1 MPLPLVIAVQF
12 LVAKPW
18 GIGAATILAGFTI
31 AVPAIAG
38 ISGVAGVLYA
48 QSELPALVPSG
59 VSAQEAFGF
68 NAGLVVTAVAA
79 AGFLLRPIRKDIGSF
94 VPIKPD
100 DPVHLM
106 ALVLTTI
113 LLGTQISAIAFTD
126 LLAANN
132 SQPPL
137 GVVDLVENEL
147 PFLIAALF
155 GVGIFIRRSLPAST
169 ARLGLVPPAWWHVA
183 LALAA
188 AGVFFAF
195 GQQADVLSH
204 TLTPQLAHRVDVT
217 TQHVFGQLNNPV
229 GIAAIALLPG
239 LCEEILFRGA
249 LQPRIGLIATA
260 ILFTSIHTE
269 YGLSIDTLSVLV
281 IALGLG
287 LIRKYL
293 NTTASATCHV
303 SYNLLVGIGI
313 TGAALNAA
321 IGLELVLV
329 AATAY
334 AIWTR
339 RRATPVAP

>member
-1 MPLPLVIAVQF
+1 MPLPLVIAAQYF
-12 LVAKPW
+12 VAKPW
-18 GIGAATILAGFTI
+18 GIAAAAMLAGFTAAVLGLFGIFDMAGLPVI
-31 AVPAIAG
+31 APPG
-38 ISGVAGVLYA
+38 L
-48 QSELPALVPSG
+48 
-59 VSAQEAFGF
+59 SAQDRFGF
-68 NAGLVVTAVAA
+68 DAGLIVTAAA
-79 AGFLLRPIRKDIGSF
+79 ASGFLLTPIRKDIAGF
-94 VPIKPD
+94 LPIAAD
-100 DPVHLM
+100 NPVHLL
-106 ALVLTTI
+106 ALVLTTM
-113 LLGTQISAIAFTD
+113 LLGTQITFITFTD
-126 LLAANN
+126 VLAANN
-132 SQPPL
+132 SQAPL
-137 GVVDLVENEL
+137 GIVDLFESEL
-147 PFLIAALF
+147 PFLAAAVL
-155 GVGIFIRRSLPAST
+155 GVGIFIRRSLRASMT
-169 ARLGLVPPAWWHVA
+169 RLGLVAPAWWHVA

-195 GQQADVLSH
+195 GQQADALSH

-217 TQHVFGQLNNPV
+217 TQHVFGQLNNPF

-249 LQPRIGLIATA
+249 LQPRIGLVATA
-260 ILFTSIHTE
+260 VVFTSIHTE

-334 AIWTR
+334 AIWSR
-339 RRATPVAP
+339 RRASPAAP